1 MHDKMTGHRKQQK
14 KKQKKKAPAKGEDE
28 KSEEVEKK
36 KFENCI
42 IFYANQYPE
51 EMQSVIKTL
60 LEIGYDDD
68 FSPKSKPID
77 VFKTLF
83 KDKKELGKA
92 MKSAAFLNDEVK
104 ESRSLDPLDLE
115 TPYNEKEMIEQH
127 KDFIFGEL
135 VDIKNIEFKEKNEE
149 CDIEGSENSILKAV
163 PGKPS
168 IFFY

>member
-14 KKQKKKAPAKGEDE
+14 MKQKKESPAKGEDE
-28 KSEEVEKK
+28 KFEEVEKK

-51 EMQSVIKTL
+51 EMQLVIKTL

-92 MKSAAFLNDEVK
+92 MKSAALLNDEVK

-115 TPYNEKEMIEQH
+115 TPFHEKEMIEQH

-135 VDIKNIEFKEKNEE
+135 DIENIEFKEKNEK
-149 CDIEGSENSILKAV
+149 CDIEGSEISILEAE

>member
-14 KKQKKKAPAKGEDE
+14 MKQKKESPAKGEDE
-28 KSEEVEKK
+28 KFEEVEKK

-51 EMQSVIKTL
+51 EMQLVIKTL

-92 MKSAAFLNDEVK
+92 MKSAALLNDEVK

-115 TPYNEKEMIEQH
+115 TPFHEKEMIEQH

-135 VDIKNIEFKEKNEE
+135 DIENIEFKEKNEE
-149 CDIEGSENSILKAV
+149 CDIEGSEISILEAE